1 MSTNNEQKLLF
12 QKLLKD
18 GPVTIIQLKDKQF
31 ILKIVESGKT
41 NASASIEAGDIQ
53 SILDNLKHEPAQAIE
68 LESAIAVIEDQLMPL
83 IKNLPK
89 RRCLVTSEEAFWN
102 IAKVAGFKAADNL
115 QLDIATVE
123 EIFNRLA
130 DVAYG
135 TPASRL
141 GVPENR
147 EFAAAVLFLRELMH
161 HASFN
166 SITLW
171 H

>member
-1 MSTNNEQKLLF
+1 MSKNNEQKPF
-12 QKLLKD
+12 FKKLPED
-18 GPVTIIQLKDKQF
+18 GPITNIQVKGKQF
-31 ILKIVESGKT
+31 ILEIVESGEKGAT
-41 NASASIEAGDIQ
+41 TAIEAGNIQ
-53 SILDNLKHEPAQAIE
+53 TILDNLKHEPAEAIE
-68 LESAIAVIEDQLMPL
+68 LEAAIADIEDQLMP
-83 IKNLPK
+83 IIRDLPK
-89 RRCLVTSEEAFWN
+89 RRCLVTSEETFWS
-102 IAKVAGFKAADNL
+102 IAKVAGCNTDDNL

-161 HASFN
+161 HAGFKC
-166 SITLW
+166 IILR